1 MCITG
6 RLTSLDQFRGYSVA
20 GMVVVNFLAGL
31 AAIHPILKHN
41 NTYFSLADTIMPGFL
56 FAAGFSFRLTVL
68 RRIEQTGAAA
78 AYRRAVIR
86 SLALIFVSLAMFGVD
101 AGFRSWEAMSASGVG
116 EFLARL
122 VKAHLWN
129 VLAIIGATQL
139 LVLPVVAAR
148 PAVRV
153 LAIAGLLVLHLLLS
167 WSFNY
172 DFVYGLP
179 NWLNDYW
186 GAANTRAWDGGFFGL
201 IAWSVPVLA
210 GTLAYDMC
218 AAEPAPV
225 RRLLG
230 WGAGLMFAGYLLSCA
245 ARLYEPWPSTAA
257 TRLTAAGS
265 ALGISPV
272 WPPLDR
278 LASRPWTELVS
289 EPPFVAPP
297 PPEVRPRSYWTM
309 DKRVV
314 TTSFTLF
321 GVGYSLALFG
331 LFVLICDVGG
341 HELWLF
347 RIFGQNPLAAY
358 LLLYPIEKTIRA
370 LVPKDAP
377 LWWCLVGLAAC
388 FAVLALFVRYLDRH
402 KLYLRL

>member
-1 MCITG
+1 MNG
-6 RLTSLDQFRGYSVA
+6 RMTSLDQFRGYSVA

-68 RRIEQTGAAA
+68 RRIEQAGAAA

-86 SLALIFVSLAMFGVD
+86 SLALIFVSLAMFGFD
-101 AGFRSWEAMSASGVG
+101 GGFRSWEEMSAGGVR
-116 EFLARL
+116 EFLAGL

-139 LVLPVVAAR
+139 VVLPVVAAR
-148 PAVRV
+148 PMVRV
-153 LAIAGLLVLHLLLS
+153 LAIAGLLMLHLLLS
-167 WSFNY
+167 WSFNCE
-172 DFVYGLP
+172 FVYARP
-179 NWLNDYW
+179 NWLDAYW
-186 GAANTRAWDGGFFGL
+186 GAASTRAWDGGFFGV

-218 AAEPAPV
+218 TAEAKPV
-225 RRLLG
+225 RRLIG
-230 WGAGLMFAGYLLSCA
+230 WGAGLMVLGYLLSCM
-245 ARLYEPWPSTAA
+245 ARLYEPWPSAA
-257 TRLTAAGS
+257 TTRATAGEPAS
-265 ALGISPV
+265 VISPV

-278 LASRPWTELVS
+278 LASRPWTALVS

-297 PPEVRPRSYWTM
+297 PPEVRPRSYWAM

-321 GVGYSLALFG
+321 GSGFSLALFG

-370 LVPKDAP
+370 IVPKDAP

-388 FAVLALFVRYLDRH
+388 FAVLAMFVRYLDRH